1 MDRLFRWQRVTE
13 STMRSD
19 LGRYVFGLA
28 VLACG
33 LVTLVWHVSVLSYVV
48 GVAQVVG
55 GVAIL
60 FGRTAKVGAILIGAA
75 FVILCLLSVPPI
87 IANPQVYF
95 SWGNFFYPFSL
106 VIGAAIVVVRF
117 TPSWNPRTVARIA
130 SVLFGICI
138 VSFGIEQVEF
148 LARTASLV
156 PKWIPP
162 SQMFWAIATCVP
174 FALAAIALFVN
185 RFALLATQLFALMML
200 LFGILVWIP
209 ILFVDPH
216 TRGNWVEGM
225 ETFAT
230 AGAAWILA
238 DYLAKFTQPSRS

>member
-1 MDRLFRWQRVTE
+1 MRLDF
-13 STMRSD
+13 
-19 LGRYVFGLA
+19 GRYVFGLS

-33 LVTLVWHVSVLSYVV
+33 LVTLVWHVSALSYVV

-55 GVAIL
+55 SVAIL
-60 FGRTAKVGAILIGAA
+60 FGRTARIGAILIGAA
-75 FVILCLLSVPPI
+75 WLILCLLSVPQM
-87 IANPQVYF
+87 IANPRVYA

-106 VIGAAIVVVRF
+106 ATGAAVVVARF
-117 TPSWNPRTVARIA
+117 TPSSNQRTVGRIA

-156 PKWIPP
+156 PTWIPP

-174 FALAAIALFVN
+174 FALAAIALLIN

-209 ILFVDPH
+209 ILFADPH
-216 TRGNWVEGM
+216 TRSNWVEGV

-238 DYLAKFTQPSRS
+238 DLLAELEHAGDRPDLLRLRPKRERI

>member
-1 MDRLFRWQRVTE
+1 
-13 STMRSD
+13 MRSD
-19 LGRYVFGLA
+19 LGRPIFGVT

-33 LVTLVWHVSVLSYVV
+33 LVTLVWHVAILSYVV

-60 FGRTAKVGAILIGAA
+60 FGRTARAGAILIGAA
-75 FVILCLLSVPPI
+75 FLVLCSLSVPQM
-87 IANPQVYF
+87 IAAPQIYA

-106 VIGAAIVVVRF
+106 VIGAAIVVARFSPVRDL
-117 TPSWNPRTVARIA
+117 RMVARIA

-138 VSFGIEQVEF
+138 ASFGIEQVEF

-156 PKWIPP
+156 PTWIPP

-174 FALAAIALFVN
+174 FALAAIALIVN
-185 RFALLATQLFALMML
+185 RFALPAAQLFALMML
-200 LFGILVWIP
+200 LFGIIVWIP
-209 ILFVDPH
+209 ILIVDSH
-216 TRGNWVEGM
+216 TRGNWVEGV

-230 AGAAWILA
+230 GGAAWILA
-238 DYLAKFTQPSRS
+238 DLLSSLRAPASTR

>member
-1 MDRLFRWQRVTE
+1 VTV
-13 STMRSD
+13 SAARSD
-19 LGRYVFGLA
+19 LGRPLFGVT
-28 VLACG
+28 VLAYG
-33 LVTLVWHVSVLSYVV
+33 LVTLVWHISVLSYLV
-48 GVAQVVG
+48 GAALVVG

-60 FGRTAKVGAILIGAA
+60 FGRTAKVGAVLIGAA
-75 FVILCLLSVPPI
+75 YLVLSLLSVPQMI
-87 IANPQVYF
+87 VNPQIYA

-106 VIGAAIVVVRF
+106 VIAAAIVVARYS
-117 TPSWNPRTVARIA
+117 PAWDPRIIARIA
-130 SVLFGICI
+130 SVLFAICI
-138 VSFGIEQVEF
+138 ASFGIEQVEF

-174 FALAAIALFVN
+174 FALAAIALVVN

-209 ILFVDPH
+209 ILFTDPH
-216 TRGNWVEGM
+216 TRGNWVEGT

-238 DYLAKFTQPSRS
+238 DYLATFTRPSRL

>member
-1 MDRLFRWQRVTE
+1 
-13 STMRSD
+13 MRAD

-28 VLACG
+28 VVACG
-33 LVTLVWHVSVLSYVV
+33 VVTLVWHVSILSYVV
-48 GVAQVVG
+48 GVAQVAG

-60 FGRTAKVGAILIGAA
+60 FFRTARVGAVLVGAA
-75 FVILCLLSVPPI
+75 FFVLCLLSVPQI
-87 IANPQVYF
+87 IAHPLFYA

-117 TPSWNPRTVARIA
+117 TPSWDSRMVARIA
-130 SVLFGICI
+130 SVLFAICI
-138 VSFGIEQVEF
+138 ASFGIEQIEF

-174 FALAAIALFVN
+174 FALAAVGLIAN
-185 RFALLATQLFALMML
+185 RFALLAAQLFALMML

-209 ILFVDPH
+209 ILFADPY
-216 TRGNWVEGM
+216 TRSNWVEGM
-225 ETFAT
+225 ETVAT
-230 AGAAWILA
+230 GGAAWILA
-238 DYLAKFTQPSRS
+238 DYLAKSTRPSRS